1 MLNLH
6 LMLPFDDPRWLTLCG
21 GYRIPY
27 DPRPAL
33 DKLRTGTEIA
43 SAWEELW
50 EELHHQGDVGEA
62 SYAVVP
68 QLVRIHKTRGVADW
82 NTYALVGIIELA
94 RDKSNNPK
102 VPDWLEEDY
111 RSALNDLG
119 KIALVEISSASDP
132 ETTRSVL
139 SIIAISQGLR
149 ITGRILLNYS
159 ETELADLES
168 QPD

>member
-6 LMLPFDDPRWLTLCG
+6 LMLALDDSRWPTLRG

-27 DPRPAL
+27 DPQPAL
-33 DKLRTGTEIA
+33 NKLRAGAEIA

-62 SYAVVP
+62 SYAAVP
-68 QLVRIHKTRGVADW
+68 QLVRIHKNRGVADW

-94 RDKSNNPK
+94 RDKSNNPR

-111 RSALNDLG
+111 RCALNELG
-119 KIALVEISSASDP
+119 KIALEEISRASDP
-132 ETTRSVL
+132 ETIRSVL
-139 SIIAISQGLR
+139 SIIAISKGLR

-159 ETELADLES
+159 EPELADLES